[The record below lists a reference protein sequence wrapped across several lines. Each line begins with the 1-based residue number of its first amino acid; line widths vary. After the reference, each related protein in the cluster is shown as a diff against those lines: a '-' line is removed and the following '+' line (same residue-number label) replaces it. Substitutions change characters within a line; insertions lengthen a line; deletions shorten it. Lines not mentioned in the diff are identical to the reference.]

1 MRQWQQQQQHA
12 MCNVGG
18 NSVADRVCP
27 AARFTLMRTH
37 TNKPT
42 RICICTVYSVAARSS
57 AAKNKGRKSNNAN
70 AFSFSRLYW
79 VAYCQALLHPHSEC
93 VFVLGKC
100 FVWFERVCVRANV
113 ALVCMCGVIQVD
125 MFTYSLFRLVRC
137 AGVLL
142 LCLPGIAA

>member
-1 MRQWQQQQQHA
+1 MTTTTTACHVQCRRQQCCWQ
-12 MCNVGG
+12 
-18 NSVADRVCP
+18 SVPSSRVYTY
-27 AARFTLMRTH
+27 AHTHKQTH
-37 TNKPT
+37 TH
-42 RICICTVYSVAARSS
+42 ICTVYSVAARSS